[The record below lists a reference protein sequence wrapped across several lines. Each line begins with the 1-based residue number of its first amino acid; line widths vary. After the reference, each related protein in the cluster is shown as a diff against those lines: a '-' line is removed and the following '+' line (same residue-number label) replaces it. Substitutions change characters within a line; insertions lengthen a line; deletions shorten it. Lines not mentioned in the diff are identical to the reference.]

1 MFHSF
6 VREGVHTYTTEDFGG
21 QVFIKL
27 ANDYSYVVVLKVEGE
42 KRATAVTEMNRSG
55 RIQLVQDGVTR
66 VRGS

>member
-6 VREGVHTYTTEDFGG
+6 VREGVHTYTAEDFGG